1 MMLADED
8 FRLTDQ
14 TVQRMLDLLRDGI
27 SADFIAQG
35 LKFHHLH
42 PSLGHYFK
50 GPLLRSANNLAP
62 EPAWLQTI
70 TRIERL
76 EIVIAEHRAGTVGQL
91 ATYADVMVHLYPG
104 AQTRLLQPTWTTI
117 YSHVAGVILA
127 RHKLGSDEN
136 LPAPGNE
143 AVGLT
148 AGEESQLMELRQE
161 IRQTVVRLARQWE
174 ITWPGRP
181 GSVSADRL
189 SFQQLAYGQ
198 PGKNNRLKSMQKEPN
213 DVQET
218 ETSIPPPIT
227 GGEHFAP

>member
-1 MMLADED
+1 MFVDED

-14 TVQRMLDLLRDGI
+14 TVQRMLDLLRDDI

-42 PSLGHYFK
+42 PSLVHYVK

-62 EPAWLQTI
+62 ESAWLQTI

-91 ATYADVMVHLYPG
+91 ATYADVMVYLSPG
-104 AQTRLLQPTWTTI
+104 VRTRLLRPTWTTI
-117 YSHVAGVILA
+117 YSHVAGIILA
-127 RHKLGSDEN
+127 RHDLGSDEIIVMASDE
-136 LPAPGNE
+136 P
-143 AVGLT
+143 VRLT
-148 AGEESQLMELRQE
+148 AGEENQLLELRQE
-161 IRQTVVRLARQWE
+161 VRQAVVRLARQRE

-181 GSVSADRL
+181 GSISTDQL
-189 SFQQLAYGQ
+189 SFQLLACGQ
-198 PGKNNRLKSMQKEPN
+198 PGKNKSLKSTQKEPN

-218 ETSIPPPIT
+218 ETSSPPSIT
-227 GGEHFAP
+227 GGGHLAP